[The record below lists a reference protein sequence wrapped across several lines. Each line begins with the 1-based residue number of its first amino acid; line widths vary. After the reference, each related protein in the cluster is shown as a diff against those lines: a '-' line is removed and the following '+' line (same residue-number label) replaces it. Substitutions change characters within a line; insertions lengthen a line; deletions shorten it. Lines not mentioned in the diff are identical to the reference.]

1 MTDLLYILPELALII
16 GGLVLLMYAAFA
28 GDKQSGVI
36 NALAALFLAL
46 ALILLIRQ
54 PEGPTLVFSDTLRVD
69 SFSIYAKALIYISA
83 IAALLMAPR
92 YFEAE
97 GYRAEYPVLVLF
109 SVLGM
114 SIMVSAHDLMS
125 LYIGLELNSLAA
137 YVLASFART
146 DGRASEAGLKYF
158 VLGSLASGMLLY
170 GSSLLYG
177 FTGTTNFAGIADVF
191 THGDN
196 LGLIFGLVFVLAG
209 LGFKISAVPFHMWTP
224 DVYEGAPTPVAAFF
238 ASAPKVAALALLT
251 RFCMEALP
259 DAVGSW
265 QQIISF
271 MAIASMVLGAIGAI
285 GQRNIKRLLAYSS
298 IANVGFILVGL
309 AAAGP
314 AATNEA
320 GVSSVI
326 IYLTVYVV
334 MTLGSFLAVLQ
345 LRDANGRMVEDIAS
359 LAGLWKTRP
368 GLATA
373 IAIFMFSLAGI
384 PPLFGFWPKYLVFQ
398 AAISAGLLPLAVIGA
413 LASVIGA
420 FYYLRVIKVMMFD
433 APADV
438 SFPAVGGVAERGVIA
453 VSAAYVSLFGF
464 ILLAPLSQVA
474 AWAAGALL

>member
-1 MTDLLYILPELALII
+1 MTDLLFILPELALTV
-16 GGLVLLMYAAFA
+16 GGLVLMLYAAFG

-36 NALAALFLAL
+36 NALAAVFLAL
-46 ALILLIRQ
+46 ALILLLRQ
-54 PEGPTLVFSDTLRVD
+54 PDGPTMVFSDTLRID
-69 SFSIYAKALIYISA
+69 TFSIYAKAVIYLSA
-83 IAALLMAPR
+83 IVALMMAPR
-92 YFEAE
+92 YFEGE
-97 GYRAEYPVLVLF
+97 GYRSEYPVLVLF
-109 SVLGM
+109 AVLGM

-146 DGRASEAGLKYF
+146 DSRASEAGLKYF

-177 FTGTTNFAGIADVF
+177 FAGTTSFAGIAAVF

-238 ASAPKVAALALLT
+238 ATAPKVAALALLT
-251 RFCMEALP
+251 RFCIEALP
-259 DAVGSW
+259 DAQSSW

-271 MAIASMVLGAIGAI
+271 MAIASMVLGAVGAI
-285 GQRNIKRLLAYSS
+285 GQKNIKRLLAYSS

-309 AAAGP
+309 AAGP
-314 AATNEA
+314 VGT
-320 GVSSVI
+320 SSVI
-326 IYLTVYVV
+326 VYLTVYVV

-345 LRDANGRMVEDIAS
+345 LRDADGHMVEDIAS
-359 LAGLWKTRP
+359 LAGLWKSRP

-413 LASVIGA
+413 LASVVGA

-433 APADV
+433 APAEVRFPV
-438 SFPAVGGVAERGVIA
+438 SGGAAERGVIA
-453 VSAAYVSLFGF
+453 LSAAYVSFFGF
-464 ILLAPLSQVA
+464 VLLAPLSRVA
-474 AWAAGALL
+474 DWAAGSLL